1 MSVTAS
7 SVATSKI
14 TSIDISTSTSDST
27 PDIDT
32 INELLLDAD
41 GLYNALHLDAD
52 GLGVTLLEDKK
63 Q

>member
-1 MSVTAS
+1 MIS
-7 SVATSKI
+7 SVIANI
-14 TSIDISTSTSDST
+14 TSSIISSIVSSATDST

-32 INELLLDAD
+32 VNELLLDAN